1 MTSPNAVRLQVM
13 GSLRV
18 WRGGVELDAGPR
30 QQRCLL
36 ALMAAQVDRPV
47 GMSDLID
54 LIWGAG
60 PPGSAVNVIHKY
72 VGALRRLLE
81 PGLALRSGGSFITRR
96 DSGYRFTAGPE
107 SLDLVEFRQ
116 GVALA
121 KESLGRDRPDR
132 ALDHY
137 LDALRLCEGPAGGSL
152 ADSAGA
158 TAVFAGIDGEFLDAA
173 IAAAGVAVTQD
184 RPAVLLPALRLAAR
198 IGRLHEPVHAALM
211 TTLAAG
217 GHQAEALETYR
228 SIRERLVEELGIDPG
243 RELQEAHQQ
252 VLTQASPS
260 VVVTRTPGAFPAA
273 EDAAAGSAPLIVPA
287 QLPPDQPMFVGRTVE
302 LGVLHDLVDS
312 MRDDR
317 RTSPMVVAV
326 DGMGGVGKSTLVTHF
341 AHQVAGEFG
350 DGQLYLDLRGNEGED
365 GSVPA
370 AEALRSLL
378 YGLGLRAADVPDTF
392 DALVGAY
399 RSLTAGKRILVT
411 LDDVRD
417 ASQVRPLLPNSAD
430 GLVLITSRRPLVGLA
445 ASDGARLYRAYVPDL
460 AEARQLLSSRLAYLR
475 NPRAIGVEPDVIDEI
490 IELCGRLPLALAILA
505 ARLSVRPQLSL
516 ATVAAELRDLDQRL
530 AAFPEGR
537 GVTDP
542 RTAFSWSYRQL
553 SPGAARMFRLLSVA
567 LVPGITID
575 AAAAL
580 AGQDLECAR
589 AQIEELTEA
598 ALVAEGE
605 SGCFTSHV
613 LVRAY
618 AGELFRTVDPVAAQ
632 RAAITRLLQYYLHS
646 SYNAQ
651 VVLEPNRTPIAP
663 APPEPGVVPRRPR
676 SYREAID
683 WFAGQSEVLKEAV
696 RVGADLGYGIVPWQL
711 AITMQQYFEWFGHF
725 QDWEDVMRFAL
736 RAAREKRDVVG
747 EAHVLRSLAG
757 ARWFLNAY
765 EECLDLL
772 SAALRVFVEHGMLLE
787 QALTHINFHS
797 VHTALGE
804 HEKALEHARIAVG
817 LCRAAGNEKSE
828 MRCLDCMGRSLTHL
842 GEYERAAVELQQA
855 LDLNLAVG
863 RRHEEA
869 MIRVSIAHNLI
880 ERGRTEDAVAE
891 LKRAVEAARSVGQG
905 PYHFEAFRSL
915 AELLIETKDLAGARE
930 AFDRAGG
937 VLQSFQGGGP
947 RHMRAALSRLA
958 AKLPG
963 RP

>member
-1 MTSPNAVRLQVM
+1 MTSPDSVRLQVM

-18 WRGGVELDAGPR
+18 WRGGVEIDPGPR

-36 ALMAAQVDRPV
+36 AVMAAQVDRPI
-47 GMSDLID
+47 GMGDLID
-54 LIWGAG
+54 LIWGAD

-81 PGLALRSGGSFITRR
+81 PGLPLRSGGSFITRR
-96 DSGYRFTAGPE
+96 DSGYRFAAGPE
-107 SLDLVEFRQ
+107 SLDLVAFRDR
-116 GVALA
+116 VALA
-121 KESLGRDRPDR
+121 RKEPDQ

-137 LDALRLCEGPAGGSL
+137 VAALSRCEGPAGGSL

-158 TAVFAGIDGEFLDAA
+158 TAVFTGIDGEFLDAA
-173 IAAAGVAVTQD
+173 VAAAEVAVREG
-184 RPAVLLPALRLAAR
+184 RPAAVLAALRLAAR
-198 IGRLHEPVHAALM
+198 IGRLHEPVQAALM

-217 GHQAEALETYR
+217 GYQAEALETYR
-228 SIRERLVEELGIDPG
+228 VIRERLAEELGLDPG
-243 RELQEAHQQ
+243 RELQDAHQQ
-252 VLTQASPS
+252 VLTQA
-260 VVVTRTPGAFPAA
+260 PAPA
-273 EDAAAGSAPLIVPA
+273 TDPRPVPADAPLLRPA

-312 MRDDR
+312 MRDTR

-326 DGMGGVGKSTLVTHF
+326 DGMGGVGKSTVVTHF
-341 AHQVAGEFG
+341 AHQVAADFT
-350 DGQLYLDLRGNEGED
+350 DGQLFLDLRGHEGED
-365 GSVPA
+365 GSVLA

-378 YGLGLRAADVPDTF
+378 YGLGLRADDVPDTF

-399 RSLTAGKRILVT
+399 RSRTAGKRILVM
-411 LDDVRD
+411 LDDARD
-417 ASQVRPLLPNSAD
+417 ASQVRPLLPNSVD
-430 GLVLITSRRPLVGLA
+430 SLVLITSRRPLVGLS

-460 AEARQLLSSRLAYLR
+460 ADARQILTSRLAYLR
-475 NPRAIGVEPDVIDEI
+475 NPGPIGVEPAVIDEI

-505 ARLSVRPQLSL
+505 ARLSVRPKLSL
-516 ATVAAELRDLDQRL
+516 ATVAAELRDGAQRL

-553 SPGAARMFRLLSVA
+553 SPGAARLFRLLSVA
-567 LVPGITID
+567 LTPGITLE
-575 AAAAL
+575 AGASL
-580 AGQDLECAR
+580 AGQDVHRVR
-589 AQIEELTEA
+589 AEIEELTEA
-598 ALVAEGE
+598 ALTVEHE

-618 AGELFRTVDPVAAQ
+618 ADELFRSVDPVAAQ
-632 RAAITRLLQYYLHS
+632 RAAVTRLLQFYLHS
-646 SYNAQ
+646 SYHAQ

-663 APPEPGVVPRRPR
+663 EPAAPGVVPYRPA

-683 WFAGQSEVLKEAV
+683 WFAGQREVLKEAV
-696 RVGADLGYGIVPWQL
+696 RVAADLGHGIVPWQL

-736 RAAREKRDVVG
+736 RAARENRDVLG

-765 EECLDLL
+765 EESLSLL
-772 SAALRVFVEHGMLLE
+772 SAALQVFVDRGMLLE

-797 VHTALGE
+797 AHTALGE
-804 HEKALEHARIAVG
+804 HETALEHARIAVE

-842 GEYERAAVELQQA
+842 GQYAKAAVELRQA

-880 ERGRTEDAVAE
+880 ELGRTADAVAE
-891 LKRAVEAARSVGQG
+891 LRRAVEAARSVGQG

-915 AELLIETKDLAGARE
+915 AELLIETGDVPAARE
-930 AFDRAGG
+930 AFDRASG

-947 RHMRAALSRLA
+947 RHMQAELRRLA
-958 AKLPG
+958 AKLPS
-963 RP
+963 